1 MINNNHQSLKSVFSR
16 QPHTTIE
23 QLLPTSGLVLTD
35 KRTNGRHPASQT
47 RITPL
52 DVGTDISRSSARLP
66 ADPAGEWP
74 DHPTQTDTRATGN
87 IRTRPDSVPTHIRLA
102 EPNGQHYPHQRQVVT
117 LIQFDSTRNTGS
129 RANTPRPTTGS
140 KTYTSGHPASGGGAL
155 PIDQDNSQ
163 SAFTHAQRPRRGV
176 RQDKGVL
183 TNDRPASPQ
192 PAPGQNGSR
201 SLGTP
206 TKNVCSQT
214 RFVHKHKTVPLP
226 LHVDPLLKAEIQ
238 RIAEAE
244 SLSVSQVGAT
254 GLGEW
259 VHQRL
264 HDHHESLLY
273 PVLRQLIRDEL
284 RAFGNR
290 IVFFLIRIAF
300 AAEQSRILITN
311 VLHKLTIQMG
321 LPIDKF
327 NEMVDKS
334 NKMARRNIIARSPE
348 IKTLMKEWEASH
360 EDEKEDDKTNFNGK
374 EKKRQ

>member
-1 MINNNHQSLKSVFSR
+1 MTNNNNHQSVQRVFSS
-16 QPHTTIE
+16 QPHTVIE
-23 QLLPTSGLVLTD
+23 QLLPTSGIVSTGQ
-35 KRTNGRHPASQT
+35 RTNGYHPARQT
-47 RITPL
+47 RSHPL
-52 DVGTDISRSSARLP
+52 DVDSDISRDSTRLP
-66 ADPAGEWP
+66 ADPAGEWSS
-74 DHPTQTDTRATGN
+74 HPMQTNHGITNG
-87 IRTRPDSVPTHIRLA
+87 IRNRSEAVPTHIRPA
-102 EPNGQHYPHQRQVVT
+102 KPNPQRDTHLRQVAT
-117 LIQFDSTRNTGS
+117 LVHFDLTRNTES
-129 RANTPRPTTGS
+129 RTNIPRPNTGS
-140 KTYTSGHPASGGGAL
+140 KTYTSVRAPGRGTL
-155 PIDQDNSQ
+155 PIDPDNSQ
-163 SAFTHAQRPRRGV
+163 KAFTHAQRPRRGV

-244 SLSVSQVGAT
+244 GLSVSQVGAT

-264 HDHHESLLY
+264 HDQHEDVLY
-273 PVLRQLIRDEL
+273 PVLRQLIRDEP

-327 NEMVDKS
+327 NELVDKS

-360 EDEKEDDKTNFNGK
+360 EDDKEAIHGK
-374 EKKRQ
+374 EKK